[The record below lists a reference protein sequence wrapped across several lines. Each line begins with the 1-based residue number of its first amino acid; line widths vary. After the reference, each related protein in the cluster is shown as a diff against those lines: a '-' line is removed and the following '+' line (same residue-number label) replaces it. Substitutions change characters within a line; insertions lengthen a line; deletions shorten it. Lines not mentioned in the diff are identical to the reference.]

1 MNRIIQDLLDIAS
14 IEAGKL
20 SIRAER
26 TDIAALLEQAWPAI
40 EALTASH
47 TFEFSV
53 GNGMPPVY
61 ADKERIAQVLAN
73 LVGNAA
79 KFTPPGAI
87 IALRAEREP
96 GGGVRFSVRDE
107 GSGIAAADLPHVFD
121 RFWHTRGSSIKR
133 GTGLGLA
140 ISRGIVQ
147 AHGGEIWVESDEG
160 HGAVFYFTVPEES
173 PR

>member
-1 MNRIIQDLLDIAS
+1 
-14 IEAGKL
+14 
-20 SIRAER
+20 
-26 TDIAALLEQAWPAI
+26 
-40 EALTASH
+40 
-47 TFEFSV
+47 
-53 GNGMPPVY
+53 MPSVY

-79 KFTPPGAI
+79 KFTPPDGT
-87 IALRAEREP
+87 IALRAERDP

-121 RFWHTRGSSIKR
+121 RFWHSRGSSVKR
-133 GTGLGLA
+133 STGLGLA

-160 HGAVFYFTVPEES
+160 HGAVFCFTVPEDA